1 MNKIIEIIEK
11 DCRVTAENIAVMLD
25 RNAKD
30 VKADIKKLEDNNVI
44 LGYKALVNHEK
55 IDSDEVTAFIEL
67 RVTPQ
72 RGEGFDKIAERIY
85 QYEKVQT
92 VWLMSGGFDIGLVI
106 KGKGMKEV
114 ALFVAEKLAPMDC
127 VVSTKTHF
135 VLKTYKEMGVPF
147 AKTKSDERGIITL

>member
-1 MNKIIEIIEK
+1 MNKIIEILEK
-11 DCRVTAENIAVMLD
+11 DCRTTPEDIAVMLD
-25 RNAKD
+25 RNIED
-30 VKADIKKLEDNNVI
+30 VKEDIKKLEKTNVI
-44 LGYKALVNHEK
+44 LGYKALINHEE
-55 IDSDEVTAFIEL
+55 IESDEVTAFIEL
-67 RVTPQ
+67 CVTPQ

-92 VWLMSGGFDIGLVI
+92 VWLMSGSFDIGLIV

-127 VVSTKTHF
+127 VVTTKTHF

-147 AKTKSDERGIITL
+147 VKSKNDERGIITL